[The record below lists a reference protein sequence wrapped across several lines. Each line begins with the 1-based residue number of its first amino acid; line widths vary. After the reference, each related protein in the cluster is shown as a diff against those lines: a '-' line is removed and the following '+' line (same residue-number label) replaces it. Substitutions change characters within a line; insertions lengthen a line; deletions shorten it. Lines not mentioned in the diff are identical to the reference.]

1 MIKKNILFIPSSIRS
16 HILPSIFLADLLA
29 KKYEIF
35 YAITNEIM
43 GNIVEKQGYKCL
55 ANSSYRI
62 HYGMENSFIKSS
74 NKIIFNLIKSV
85 IKNEIYWY
93 RKKELDNIL
102 DEIKP
107 VAVVLDIFCC
117 TDFFALYSRR
127 KDFKIL
133 FFNPMLSTYRIKA
146 FPIVSERVWVK
157 GSILEKSNLIERLKT
172 VLNNPALF
180 LLKKAMSYQLKELY
194 KINKIPKEN
203 RIAKDGEITL
213 IFDNITEII
222 LAPLELE
229 FSHSVKKNNQIYL
242 GLCIKENR
250 IETELDMSFDK
261 QFECI
266 IRKKNE
272 GEKIIFC
279 SFGTFYTGSNR
290 LLLSFLE
297 DLIQVINEMPNVQ
310 FICSVNQFV
319 SDTLKYQNKLH
330 QKIHFF
336 SKVPQLKVLEIS
348 DVFIT
353 HGGLGS
359 IKESIYYKV
368 PLLVY
373 PLDLQYDQ
381 NGNGFKVEYHDIGL
395 RGILGSENKKDMV
408 DKINN
413 LLYDPTFKERIAK
426 FQSNTIYKYDNES
439 TKSLIIKLIEN
450 EI

>member
-1 MIKKNILFIPSSIRS
+1 M
-16 HILPSIFLADLLA
+16 
-29 KKYEIF
+29 
-35 YAITNEIM
+35 
-43 GNIVEKQGYKCL
+43 
-55 ANSSYRI
+55 
-62 HYGMENSFIKSS
+62 
-74 NKIIFNLIKSV
+74 
-85 IKNEIYWY
+85 
-93 RKKELDNIL
+93 
-102 DEIKP
+102 
-107 VAVVLDIFCC
+107 
-117 TDFFALYSRR
+117 
-127 KDFKIL
+127 
-133 FFNPMLSTYRIKA
+133 
-146 FPIVSERVWVK
+146 
-157 GSILEKSNLIERLKT
+157 
-172 VLNNPALF
+172 
-180 LLKKAMSYQLKELY
+180 
-194 KINKIPKEN
+194 
-203 RIAKDGEITL
+203 

-439 TKSLIIKLIEN
+439 TKSQIIKLIEN